1 MIELGGNIK
10 LDGFNS
16 LDIPTLIVVK
26 KMVGNY
32 AKKISDSIMPVNELI
47 LNLLEFDS
55 NNKIFKLNASLVSED
70 KNFTSEAEDTNL
82 FFALDKTLQHIINQA
97 KKS

>member
-16 LDIPTLIVVK
+16 VDIPTLIVVK

-32 AKKISDSIMPVNELI
+32 AKKISDNIMPVNELF
-47 LNLLEFDS
+47 LNLKESD
-55 NNKIFKLNASLVSED
+55 NENKIFKLNASL
-70 KNFTSEAEDTNL
+70 TSEENKFDSEVEDVNL
-82 FFALDKTLQHIINQA
+82 FFAIDKALQNIMKEA
-97 KKS
+97 RG

>member
-16 LDIPTLIVVK
+16 VDIPTLIVVK

-32 AKKISDSIMPVNELI
+32 AKKISDNVVPVHELI
-47 LNLLEFDS
+47 INLKEID
-55 NNKIFKLNASLVSED
+55 NQNRVVKLNATLVSGEKKFD
-70 KNFTSEAEDTNL
+70 SEVNEINL
-82 FFALDKTLQHIINQA
+82 FFAIDKALQQIMKEA
-97 KKS
+97 GK

>member
-16 LDIPTLIVVK
+16 VDIPTIIVVK

-32 AKKISDSIMPVNELI
+32 AKKISDNITPVHELLI
-47 LNLLEFDS
+47 DLKEADIE
-55 NNKIFKLNASLVSED
+55 NKVFRLNASLTSDENKFDSEV
-70 KNFTSEAEDTNL
+70 EDINL
-82 FFALDKTLQHIINQA
+82 FFALDKAMQDIMKQA
-97 KKS
+97 KK